1 MNRSYLSPY
10 SGLKYD
16 LKNAQAKTRRWVNMW
31 ARRWTG
37 ERTGEHTGERASTQL
52 WVHVLRHVQ
61 AIPHGVLGQSYLTE
75 TACLNW
81 MNTRYIYK
89 IRVNYSP
96 GCWNLT
102 LHIVWSHT
110 CWVNM
115 NFSKFISLLFP
126 NWKTWLRS
134 VFCACVYFLRIYSP
148 SFCSFVSIHVL
159 FRSSMFFLQMVS
171 LPGKVFSDHV
181 FAGRWSFQIL
191 CFDFGR

>member
-126 NWKTWLRS
+126 NWKNMVKIRFL
-134 VFCACVYFLRIYSP
+134 CVCLLFTYILPIILQFRVHP
-148 SFCSFVSIHVL
+148 CFVQIIHV
-159 FRSSMFFLQMVS
+159 FSSD
-171 LPGKVFSDHV
+171 GI
-181 FAGRWSFQIL
+181 FAG
-191 CFDFGR
+191 

>member
-1 MNRSYLSPY
+1 M
-10 SGLKYD
+10 
-16 LKNAQAKTRRWVNMW
+16 
-31 ARRWTG
+31 
-37 ERTGEHTGERASTQL
+37 
-52 WVHVLRHVQ
+52 Q

-89 IRVNYSP
+89 IRENYSP

-148 SFCSFVSIHVL
+148 SFCSFVSTHVL
-159 FRSSMFFLQMVS
+159 FRPSMFFFRVVS
-171 LPGKVFSDHV
+171 LPGKVFSGHV

-191 CFDFGR
+191 CFYLGRYNDMFLSCNKLHPVWFLTCPTTVTFLASKPYKALLVPKVWRVTPNCYQ

>member
-1 MNRSYLSPY
+1 M
-10 SGLKYD
+10 
-16 LKNAQAKTRRWVNMW
+16 
-31 ARRWTG
+31 
-37 ERTGEHTGERASTQL
+37 
-52 WVHVLRHVQ
+52 Q

-126 NWKTWLRS
+126 NWKNMVKIRFL
-134 VFCACVYFLRIYSP
+134 CVCLLFTYILPIILQFRVHP
-148 SFCSFVSIHVL
+148 CFVQIIHVFF
-159 FRSSMFFLQMVS
+159 FRVVS
-171 LPGKVFSDHV
+171 LPGKVFSGHV

-191 CFDFGR
+191 CFYLGRYNDMFLSCNKLHPVWFLWCPTTVPFLGFQAAHTVASSQRLLCHS

>member
-1 MNRSYLSPY
+1 MSEHVSAQVNRVS
-10 SGLKYD
+10 
-16 LKNAQAKTRRWVNMW
+16 
-31 ARRWTG
+31 
-37 ERTGEHTGERASTQL
+37 
-52 WVHVLRHVQ
+52 VQ
-61 AIPHGVLGQSYLTE
+61 ASIQVNVRARNCEYMCWDMCRQYLMVFWDSHIWLI

-159 FRSSMFFLQMVS
+159 YRSSMFFLQMVS